1 MSDKAPR
8 ITVKPSLQQLDNGNK
23 LEFHCQIEASP
34 KPEIKWF
41 KENVL
46 INESPRV
53 KSRVESKNDN
63 LYDLYL
69 VIDNLTSDDSGQ
81 FKVSA
86 KNRIGEVA
94 AAIALNFAG
103 TLKFNSKIN
112 K

>member
-23 LEFHCQIEASP
+23 LEFHCQIEANP
-34 KPEIKWF
+34 KPEIKWL

-46 INESPRV
+46 INESARI
-53 KSRVESKNDN
+53 KSRVEPGSNN

-86 KNRIGEVA
+86 KNRLGEVS

-103 TLKFNSKIN
+103 KTS
-112 K
+112 